1 MKRTSDETYSARKQ
15 FFNDH
20 AEKWREMWY
29 KDHAT
34 GRYDKHGKDFE
45 RLFSLLPLK
54 AGDHV
59 LDAGCG
65 AGVLVPF
72 ILDRITDAGL
82 LYELDFAEKML
93 ETNRNLHGDANIRF
107 ILADAEEAP
116 LADASCD
123 AVICFSCF
131 PHFHDMQKAA
141 ANLAR
146 ILKPGGFFAVAHFDS
161 SEGIN
166 KHHGTCHPVMHDHLP
181 GETAMRDL
189 LETAGLKINLFTDES
204 GFYCIIAR
212 KNVADCKK
220 IPA

>member
-1 MKRTSDETYSARKQ
+1 MKRTSDETYCTRKQ

-20 AEKWREMWY
+20 AEKWREMCY

-34 GRYDKHGKDFE
+34 GRYEKHGKDFE
-45 RLFSLLPLK
+45 RLFSILPLK

-93 ETNRNLHGDANIRF
+93 ETNRHVHQETNIRF

-123 AVICFSCF
+123 AAICFSCF
-131 PHFHDMQKAA
+131 PHFHDKRKAA
-141 ANLAR
+141 ANLTR

-166 KHHGTCHPVMHDHLP
+166 KHHGSCHAVMHDHLP

-189 LETAGLKINLFTDES
+189 LEAAGLKVNLFTDEP
-204 GFYCIIAR
+204 GFYCILAE
-212 KNVADCKK
+212 KNR
-220 IPA
+220 